1 MSTVREMVES
11 LGSQPY
17 VAIKLGVS
25 SRTIRNWI
33 ASNQIG
39 RASRLDF
46 LKMLKQAGYK
56 DVTLKQLNELEPTKT
71 KKAVT
76 SLTKGKM
83 ESVK

>member
-46 LKMLKQAGYK
+46 LKMLKEAGYK
-56 DVTLKQLNELEPTKT
+56 NVTLKQLNELEPTKQVA
-71 KKAVT
+71 KC
-76 SLTKGKM
+76 
-83 ESVK
+83 

>member
-33 ASNQIG
+33 ASNKIG

-46 LKMLKQAGYK
+46 LNMLKKAGYK
-56 DVTLKQLNELEPTKT
+56 ITLKDLNELEPAKT
-71 KKAVT
+71 KKAV
-76 SLTKGKM
+76 KP
-83 ESVK
+83 

>member
-1 MSTVREMVES
+1 MQTVKEMVQA
-11 LGSQPY
+11 LGTIAY
-17 VAIKLGVS
+17 VACVLQVS
-25 SRTIRNWI
+25 KNTVDKWI
-33 ASNQIG
+33 ASNQIS

-46 LKMLKQAGYK
+46 LNMLKKAGYK
-56 DVTLKQLNELEPTKT
+56 ITLKDLNELEPTKT

>member
-33 ASNQIG
+33 ASNQIS

-46 LKMLKQAGYK
+46 LKMLKEAGYK
-56 DVTLKQLNELEPTKT
+56 NVTLKQLNDLKP
-71 KKAVT
+71 
-76 SLTKGKM
+76 
-83 ESVK
+83 VKQVAKC

>member
-25 SRTIRNWI
+25 SRTIKNWI

-39 RASRLDF
+39 RASRVDF

-56 DVTLKQLNELEPTKT
+56 DVTLKQLNELEPTKQVA
-71 KKAVT
+71 KC
-76 SLTKGKM
+76 
-83 ESVK
+83 

>member
-33 ASNQIG
+33 ASNQIS

-46 LKMLKQAGYK
+46 LNMLKKAGYK
-56 DVTLKQLNELEPTKT
+56 ITLKDLNELEPTKT

>member
-39 RASRLDF
+39 RASRLYF

-56 DVTLKQLNELEPTKT
+56 DVTLKQLNELEPTKQVA
-71 KKAVT
+71 KC
-76 SLTKGKM
+76 
-83 ESVK
+83 

>member
-1 MSTVREMVES
+1 MSTVREMVKS

-33 ASNQIG
+33 ASNQIS

-46 LKMLKQAGYK
+46 LKMLKEAGYK
-56 DVTLKQLNELEPTKT
+56 NVTLKQLNDLKP
-71 KKAVT
+71 
-76 SLTKGKM
+76 
-83 ESVK
+83 VKQVAKC

>member
-56 DVTLKQLNELEPTKT
+56 DVTLKQLNELEPTKRS
-71 KKAVT
+71 KA
-76 SLTKGKM
+76 
-83 ESVK
+83 

>member
-56 DVTLKQLNELEPTKT
+56 DVTLKQLNELEPTKQ
-71 KKAVT
+71 VV
-76 SLTKGKM
+76 L
-83 ESVK
+83 

>member
-56 DVTLKQLNELEPTKT
+56 DVTLKQLNELEPTKQG
-71 KKAVT
+71 KA
-76 SLTKGKM
+76 
-83 ESVK
+83 

>member
-56 DVTLKQLNELEPTKT
+56 DVTLKQLNELDPTKQVA
-71 KKAVT
+71 KC
-76 SLTKGKM
+76 
-83 ESVK
+83 

>member
-46 LKMLKQAGYK
+46 LKMLKEAGYK
-56 DVTLKQLNELEPTKT
+56 NVTLKQLNELEPTKRG
-71 KKAVT
+71 KA
-76 SLTKGKM
+76 
-83 ESVK
+83 

>member
-46 LKMLKQAGYK
+46 LKMLKEAGYK

-76 SLTKGKM
+76 L
-83 ESVK
+83 

>member
-1 MSTVREMVES
+1 MSTVREMVKS

-33 ASNQIG
+33 ASNQIS

-56 DVTLKQLNELEPTKT
+56 DVTLKQLNELEPTKQ
-71 KKAVT
+71 V
-76 SLTKGKM
+76 
-83 ESVK
+83 V

>member
-1 MSTVREMVES
+1 MSTVREMVKS

-39 RASRLDF
+39 SASRLDF

-56 DVTLKQLNELEPTKT
+56 DVTLKQLNELEPTKQVA
-71 KKAVT
+71 KC
-76 SLTKGKM
+76 
-83 ESVK
+83 

>member
-33 ASNQIG
+33 TSNQIA

-46 LKMLKQAGYK
+46 LKMLKEAGYK
-56 DVTLKQLNELEPTKT
+56 NVTLKQLNELEPTKQVA
-71 KKAVT
+71 KC
-76 SLTKGKM
+76 
-83 ESVK
+83 

>member
-56 DVTLKQLNELEPTKT
+56 DVTLKQLNDLQITKA
-71 KKAVT
+71 KK
-76 SLTKGKM
+76 GG
-83 ESVK
+83 VK

>member
-76 SLTKGKM
+76 L
-83 ESVK
+83 

>member
-1 MSTVREMVES
+1 MSTVREMVKS

-33 ASNQIG
+33 ASNQIS

-46 LKMLKQAGYK
+46 LKMLKEAGYK
-56 DVTLKQLNELEPTKT
+56 NVTLKQLNELEPTKQVA
-71 KKAVT
+71 KC
-76 SLTKGKM
+76 
-83 ESVK
+83 

>member
-25 SRTIRNWI
+25 SRTIKNWI

-56 DVTLKQLNELEPTKT
+56 DVTLKQLNELEPTKQ
-71 KKAVT
+71 V
-76 SLTKGKM
+76 
-83 ESVK
+83 VKC

>member
-56 DVTLKQLNELEPTKT
+56 DVTLKQLNELEPTKQVA
-71 KKAVT
+71 KC
-76 SLTKGKM
+76 
-83 ESVK
+83 

>member
-1 MSTVREMVES
+1 MSTVREMVKS
-11 LGSQPY
+11 LGSQPE

-56 DVTLKQLNELEPTKT
+56 DVTLKQLNELEPTKQVA
-71 KKAVT
+71 KC
-76 SLTKGKM
+76 
-83 ESVK
+83 

>member
-25 SRTIRNWI
+25 SRTIKNWI

-56 DVTLKQLNELEPTKT
+56 DVTLKQLNELEPTKQVA
-71 KKAVT
+71 KC
-76 SLTKGKM
+76 
-83 ESVK
+83 

>member
-33 ASNQIG
+33 ASNQIS

-46 LKMLKQAGYK
+46 LKMLKEAGYK
-56 DVTLKQLNELEPTKT
+56 NVTLKQLNELEPTKQVA
-71 KKAVT
+71 KC
-76 SLTKGKM
+76 
-83 ESVK
+83 

>member
-1 MSTVREMVES
+1 MSTVREMVKS

-33 ASNQIG
+33 ASNQIS

-46 LKMLKQAGYK
+46 LKMLKEAGYK
-56 DVTLKQLNELEPTKT
+56 NVTLKQLNELEPTKQVA
-71 KKAVT
+71 KY
-76 SLTKGKM
+76 
-83 ESVK
+83 

>member
-33 ASNQIG
+33 TSNQIS

-56 DVTLKQLNELEPTKT
+56 NVTLKQLNELEPTKQVA
-71 KKAVT
+71 KC
-76 SLTKGKM
+76 
-83 ESVK
+83 

>member
-33 ASNQIG
+33 TSNQIG

-56 DVTLKQLNELEPTKT
+56 DVTLKQLNELEPTKQVA
-71 KKAVT
+71 KC
-76 SLTKGKM
+76 
-83 ESVK
+83 

>member
-1 MSTVREMVES
+1 MSTVREMVKS

-46 LKMLKQAGYK
+46 LKMLKEAGYK
-56 DVTLKQLNELEPTKT
+56 NVTLKQLNELEPTKQVA
-71 KKAVT
+71 KC
-76 SLTKGKM
+76 
-83 ESVK
+83 